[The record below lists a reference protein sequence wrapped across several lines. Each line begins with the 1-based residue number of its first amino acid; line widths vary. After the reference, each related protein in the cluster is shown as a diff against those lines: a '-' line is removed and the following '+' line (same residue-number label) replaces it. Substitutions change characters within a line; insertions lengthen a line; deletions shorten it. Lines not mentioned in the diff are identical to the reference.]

1 MEILNLF
8 TLVFFIYLA
17 FFQKEKKKD
26 PEERS
31 RRLKEALKK
40 PLRGTLYKYNPT
52 TGKLKVIKFKKY
64 QRKEVRKI

>member
-1 MEILNLF
+1 MEILNLL

-31 RRLKEALKK
+31 RRLKEALKRL
-40 PLRGTLYKYNPT
+40 PRGRLYKYDPT
-52 TGKLKVIKFKKY
+52 TKKLKVISLKKY